1 MKNSLNHNEI
11 LKNRAVIKGSAECR
25 CDNCGENLVFAMQD
39 KHHKF
44 SIGIEDVLICLRIA
58 EENGAVPK
66 LPKDWWVDIITRYD
80 GVRS

>member
-1 MKNSLNHNEI
+1 MNKGFNHEEI
-11 LKNRAVIKGSAECR
+11 LKNRAEIKDSAEYR
-25 CDNCGENLVFAMQD
+25 CENCGESLIFAMQD
-39 KHHKF
+39 KYHQF

-80 GVRS
+80 SVRL